1 MTIDELATY
10 IVANL
15 NAYIALHSTT
25 EVPLVA
31 ITSDQVYT
39 RNYQLP
45 EKNVAI
51 FLDPQD
57 ETVEPLTMSTFV
69 YRQPIEI
76 IIFTQ
81 GDTESQLRAKARGYT
96 YAVLDCIGAHPD
108 FMSIESRTAFDG
120 VEGKEDIKAAK
131 IIAAFEYEEA
141 I

>member
-1 MTIDELATY
+1 MTIDDLAAY

-15 NAYIALHSTT
+15 NTHIATHSTVP
-25 EVPLVA
+25 VPLVA

-45 EKNVAI
+45 AKSCTI

-57 ETVEPLTMSTFV
+57 ETVEPITMSTFA
-69 YRQPIEI
+69 YRQPVEI
-76 IIFTQ
+76 IVFVQ
-81 GDTESQLRAKARGYT
+81 GDTEAQLRAKARGYM
-96 YAVLDCIGAHPD
+96 YAMLDCIAAHPD
-108 FMSIESRTAFDG
+108 FMSVESRTAFDG

-131 IIAAFEYEEA
+131 IVAVFEYEEA